1 MIFEVRRW
9 DAAADE
15 WVIVGRRFLFERHAL
30 NHALD
35 VFKKYP
41 SFHLALFK
49 WQGVNTSGPPSEVML
64 IQRPAIH

>member
-9 DAAADE
+9 DAAADD

-30 NHALD
+30 LHALD
-35 VFKKYP
+35 VFKNYP

-49 WQGVNTSGPPSEVML
+49 WKGTRTDVPPSDVML